1 MEVLIDQETKTRK
14 LPLMQATFHPEE
26 ARVIAALPLS
36 QKLPLDR
43 LIWLGTT
50 TGVFSVCIAY
60 HLGMELQ
67 ERERGQT
74 STVEKGKVVWRILWT
89 LRVPNHVKLF
99 LWRACNN
106 ILPTKQ
112 NLLKRR
118 IVEEDR
124 CPCCTIE
131 EESTDD
137 VLKYY
142 PAAQDVWGAG

>member
-1 MEVLIDQETKTRK
+1 
-14 LPLMQATFHPEE
+14 MQATFHPEE

-106 ILPTKQ
+106 ILPTKH
-112 NLLKRR
+112 NLLLHKGYCLGFFYG
-118 IVEEDR
+118 I
-124 CPCCTIE
+124 
-131 EESTDD
+131 
-137 VLKYY
+137 
-142 PAAQDVWGAG
+142 